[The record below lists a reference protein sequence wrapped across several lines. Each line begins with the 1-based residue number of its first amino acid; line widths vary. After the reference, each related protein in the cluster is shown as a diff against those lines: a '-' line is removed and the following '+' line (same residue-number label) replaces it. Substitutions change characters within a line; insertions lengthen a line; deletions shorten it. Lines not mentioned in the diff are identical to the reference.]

1 MRINYNF
8 AFKDSKLRP
17 WERPAPPNLL
27 LTDASLEKKYELA
40 IGDNLNQFISILSDK
55 NIDGC

>member
-27 LTDASLEKKYELA
+27 LTDASLEKKLKYIYDGFNNNA
-40 IGDNLNQFISILSDK
+40 NLVLTF
-55 NIDGC
+55 